1 MHKDW
6 KMDKFLYCLKE
17 KGLDFFSTLK
27 ETSYDKE
34 NSEYLCNDTTQKVLD
49 FDKIVKEKYPNK
61 QPSSVD
67 TVLILSK
74 KEYKRLY
81 LVEFKNQIPS
91 RIDNSEVKKK
101 LENSID
107 VIKDILQQCNI
118 SKKGIKFTYCI
129 VFKSSKSRW
138 RKGIEKNSI
147 LFGLEAYKNNL
158 IDDIFTNDVRWMTK
172 EYTKIFKQKLYC

>member
-1 MHKDW
+1 M
-6 KMDKFLYCLKE
+6 YCLKE
-17 KGLDFFSTLK
+17 ERLDFFSTLK

-34 NSEYLCNDTTQKVLD
+34 NNEYLCSDTTQKVID

-67 TVLILSK
+67 AIVILLK
-74 KEYKRLY
+74 KEYKLFY

-91 RIDNSEVKKK
+91 KIDNSEVKKK

-107 VIKDILQQCNI
+107 VIKDILRQCNI
-118 SKKGIKFTYCI
+118 SKKGIKFIYCI
-129 VFKSSKSRW
+129 VFKSNKSRW

-147 LFGLEAYKNNL
+147 LFGLETYKKESL

-172 EYTKIFKQKLYC
+172 EYIKIFKQKLYC